1 MSYNQLHEGRWRRPA
16 RHRRDRRTDVLVV
29 TLFMAGA
36 IGGLLGFVAL

>member
-1 MSYNQLHEGRWRRPA
+1 MSYDQLYVPGWRRPA